1 MNVAGGPSRRLLRRT
16 DKTFSI
22 WRPGGYRW
30 PAIMNSRSNS
40 RGSLAAT
47 DARPAKKETALAKR
61 NAAMRLAQAGDGH
74 RQPPSSVPEP
84 RPPLPPSEVGAL
96 SHPPCGRAGIFQVKN
111 VLILNDGD
119 GLAARLGIRF
129 TRPLS
134 CRIGPGSR
142 SR

>member
-47 DARPAKKETALAKR
+47 DARPATKENALAKR
-61 NAAMRLAQAGDGH
+61 TAEMRLAQAGDGH
-74 RQPPSSVPEP
+74 SPQLPRHRSRSPDPHCPPARS
-84 RPPLPPSEVGAL
+84 GL
-96 SHPPCGRAGIFQVKN
+96 SLTHPPCGRAGIFQVKN
-111 VLILNDGD
+111 VLILNDG
-119 GLAARLGIRF
+119 
-129 TRPLS
+129 
-134 CRIGPGSR
+134 
-142 SR
+142 